1 VGLGAA
7 PEEKEMLAGEIR
19 PDDTAYAVRTTQQ
32 MLVELAGWYV
42 RNSVA
47 LATLITDLG
56 DPTPGLRIPEAAAV
70 LPSLGTDVLGGGWL
84 EQMRSALSHPAV
96 LLQPVGCSSTA

>member
-1 VGLGAA
+1 VVAA
-7 PEEKEMLAGEIR
+7 DAKEMLAGEIR

-56 DPTPGLRIPEAAAV
+56 DRMLGLLSPEAAAV
-70 LPSLGTDVLGGGWL
+70 LSSLGTDGLGGGWL

-96 LLQPVGCSSTA
+96 LLQPVAIQSERREL